1 MDKRKENII
10 FAFICVLCVLLCTL
24 LFVLSCC
31 KIYKMDSKLKDKR
44 AIILGDSVARGAVD
58 NGGSELWSK
67 EIEKNIGLLIDNEAV
82 SGTAAGLC
90 DGYGDFSLC
99 EIVNW
104 KPFEKYDICFSAY
117 GTLDYI
123 YQMEIGEPDY
133 LSLNTFYGSYNYSIQ
148 KILQVNP
155 NIEIILLTP
164 VYNFQSE
171 TENQRNHT
179 MDEYR
184 EAIGTIAKKYNLK
197 LIDMKNVLENP
208 ELYNEEDMA
217 FPNAEG
223 YEKMGAYIES
233 VIKEE
238 AYSPYPEIKYNAKNM
253 LEDIENMF
261 DCAEKGVLELSG
273 LDIECSLQSLVM
285 SPNEFYYVTI
295 EYDSV
300 LDDVLQIDVWEEE
313 RHRSVSSRVFPIEA
327 GEDRIRRIKIAGP
340 KNKMRDGEYYLL
352 IGAFYEE
359 SCVQIKKIMISKDGY
374 CK

>member
-104 KPFEKYDICFSAY
+104 KPFEKYDICFIAY

-148 KILQVNP
+148 KILQVNSCP
-155 NIEIILLTP
+155 IPPYLDLGFLIILIIIIRKANVKNAPGARIIIKVFGKNSNKSAPKPKTVPFPKNSRTIPIAVSATVKPKPIPIPSNIESKGLFFDAKASARASIIQFTTISGIKSPRDLSRLGTNAFKIICTI
-164 VYNFQSE
+164 V
-171 TENQRNHT
+171 TKL
-179 MDEYR
+179 
-184 EAIGTIAKKYNLK
+184 AITTINAGI
-197 LIDMKNVLENP
+197 LI
-208 ELYNEEDMA
+208 
-217 FPNAEG
+217 
-223 YEKMGAYIES
+223 
-233 VIKEE
+233 
-238 AYSPYPEIKYNAKNM
+238 
-253 LEDIENMF
+253 
-261 DCAEKGVLELSG
+261 
-273 LDIECSLQSLVM
+273 
-285 SPNEFYYVTI
+285 
-295 EYDSV
+295 
-300 LDDVLQIDVWEEE
+300 
-313 RHRSVSSRVFPIEA
+313 
-327 GEDRIRRIKIAGP
+327 
-340 KNKMRDGEYYLL
+340 
-352 IGAFYEE
+352 
-359 SCVQIKKIMISKDGY
+359 
-374 CK
+374 